1 MEKYRTI
8 QGDTWDRIARR
19 FYGDERYLDLLMEGN
34 PECLEYLV
42 FPGRSGA
49 SGSGE
54 ARIRVHGSAALEE
67 VSNGNEAQKIRD
79 PPYL

>member
-1 MEKYRTI
+1 
-8 QGDTWDRIARR
+8 
-19 FYGDERYLDLLMEGN
+19 MEGK
-34 PECLEYLV
+34 PGV
-42 FPGRSGA
+42 PGISHIPGRSGA

-54 ARIRVHGSAALEE
+54 ARIGVHGSAALEE

>member
-34 PECLEYLV
+34 PECLEYLI
-42 FPGRSGA
+42 FPA
-49 SGSGE
+49 
-54 ARIRVHGSAALEE
+54 
-67 VSNGNEAQKIRD
+67 
-79 PPYL
+79 